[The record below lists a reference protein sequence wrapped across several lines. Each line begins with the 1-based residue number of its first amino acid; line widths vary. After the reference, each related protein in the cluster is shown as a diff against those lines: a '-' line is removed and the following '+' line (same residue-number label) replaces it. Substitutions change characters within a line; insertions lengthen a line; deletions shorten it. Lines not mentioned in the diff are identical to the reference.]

1 MALDLAVLAVDRD
14 AGEVAHMLVRAR
26 KLVEQR
32 GLSAVLVARQRELQ
46 RIARGNGVLAGTRA
60 IGLLAQRGVRGGAA
74 MGLLALLRV
83 RIMDVLERDARGVRP
98 TQGEL
103 VAAQTDLD
111 GIAHGGVLHHGDLG
125 TGGEAH
131 VEDVLAQGLIVRIDR
146 RHHGVLANG
155 KLVEP
160 ERPIAGYRLFRRG
173 FRLRGSSTLPV
184 GFFIASLASMLKLF
198 LVHSTR
204 PLPQR
209 MQQAK
214 STGRRRCGR
223 PRRNVSLGNFLVI
236 IAPARSFVEGD

>member
-1 MALDLAVLAVDRD
+1 
-14 AGEVAHMLVRAR
+14 MLVRAR
-26 KLVEQR
+26 ELVEQR

-46 RIARGNGVLAGTRA
+46 WIARGNGVLAGTRA

-74 MGLLALLRV
+74 MDLLALLRV

-98 TQGEL
+98 TQGEF

-125 TGGEAH
+125 AGGKTH
-131 VEDVLAQGLIVRIDR
+131 VEDVLAQGLVVRIDR
-146 RHHGVLANG
+146 CHHGVLANG

-160 ERPIAGYRLFRRG
+160 EWPIADHGFFRRG
-173 FRLRGSSTLPV
+173 LRLRGSSTLPASS
-184 GFFIASLASMLKLF
+184 FIAILASMLKLF

-214 STGRRRCGR
+214 SAGRRRLGGCGAM
-223 PRRNVSLGNFLVI
+223 L
-236 IAPARSFVEGD
+236 A